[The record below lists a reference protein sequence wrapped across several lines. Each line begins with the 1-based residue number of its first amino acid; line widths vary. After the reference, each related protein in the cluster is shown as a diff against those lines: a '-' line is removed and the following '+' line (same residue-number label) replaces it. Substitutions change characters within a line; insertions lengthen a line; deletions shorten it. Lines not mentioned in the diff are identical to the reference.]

1 MRKPFIAANWK
12 MNHTLESS
20 CQFLQELPKQLG
32 KIPSTNIDIAICV
45 PYIYIIPIT
54 QKLVSVNQENGYN
67 VKIGAQNMHWEAKG
81 AFTGEVSGPMLS
93 DIACTYIILG
103 HSERRTLFG
112 ETDEKVSKKAKAA
125 FASGLMPIICVGETL
140 AQRDSNET
148 MGVIQSQLLGSL
160 ASLTPAQV
168 EVSTIAYEPVW
179 AIGTGRAATPAM
191 AQEVHK
197 MIREYIAKH
206 YGESISQNIRIQYG
220 GSVTPENAL
229 DLMAQPDIDG
239 ALIGGASLKA
249 DSLSKIIQAT
259 LAKKNLL

>member
-12 MNHTLESS
+12 MNHSLESS
-20 CQFLQELPKQLG
+20 CQFLQEFPKQLG
-32 KIPSTNIDIAICV
+32 KIVSQNIDIALCV
-45 PYIYIIPIT
+45 PYIYIIPIS
-54 QKLVSVNQENGYN
+54 QKVLLLNQENGYN
-67 VKIGAQNMHWEAKG
+67 IKIGAQNMHWEAKG
-81 AFTGEVSGPMLS
+81 AFTAEISGPMLS
-93 DIACTYIILG
+93 DIACTYVILG

-125 FASGLMPIICVGETL
+125 FANGLMPIVCVGETL

-148 MGVIQSQLLGSL
+148 MGVIQSQLQGSL
-160 ASLTPAQV
+160 ASLTPSQV
-168 EVSTIAYEPVW
+168 EVCTIAYEPVW

-206 YGESISQNIRIQYG
+206 YGNNISQNIRIQYG
-220 GSVTPENAL
+220 GSVTPENAS
-229 DLMAQPDIDG
+229 DLMLEPDIDG

-249 DSLSKIIQAT
+249 DSLSKIIHAT
-259 LAKKNLL
+259 LTQKKII